1 MVNLRNERVIEELRG
16 WIVGCHA
23 RVFNNQA

>member
-23 RVFNNQA
+23 RVFNNQG